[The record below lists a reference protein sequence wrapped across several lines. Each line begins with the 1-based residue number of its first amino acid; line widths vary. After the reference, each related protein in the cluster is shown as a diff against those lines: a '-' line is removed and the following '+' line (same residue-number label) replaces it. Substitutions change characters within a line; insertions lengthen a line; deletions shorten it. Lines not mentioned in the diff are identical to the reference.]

1 MLFEKD
7 VEVIQVTRAIESV
20 SGDYIYQVTFGQIVD
35 VDEELRRTIPAP
47 ANSKAPKKIAPTTLT
62 IFIDASKP
70 IPYKVGSKWKISI
83 SDSGS
88 IKVSAV

>member
-35 VDEELRRTIPAP
+35 VDEELRKTVPTP
-47 ANSKAPKKIAPTTLT
+47 PNSKAPKKIAPTTFS
-62 IFIDASKP
+62 IFIDSTEP
-70 IPYKVGSKWKISI
+70 IPYRVGSKWKMRVG
-83 SDSGS
+83 DNGS
-88 IKVSAV
+88 IRVSAI